1 MRPYS
6 YPEGQELHMVAAKT
20 PNDRAGFARNA
31 PGRLTRHL
39 CLLLCLTV
47 LAGCDTMKTIFGT
60 GEEDQKRA
68 ERSVEEIYN
77 NAMDLLQTGWYETAA
92 KEFDEVER
100 QHPYSVWATKAQL
113 MAGYSHYKDGRYDE
127 AIISL
132 DRFIELHPGNRDAPY
147 AYYLKALSYYEQ
159 ISDVGRDQKMTRLAL
174 DAMREVVRRFP
185 NSSYARDARLKLEL
199 SQDHLAG
206 KDMAIGRYYQR
217 RTDYL
222 AAINRYRAVI
232 ERYQTTTHVPE
243 ALHRLTECYLA
254 LGITDEAQMSA
265 AVLGHNFPGSQ
276 WYEDSYAM
284 LDNRNLRPQRKE
296 SSWLSW
302 MWDWAT

>member
-1 MRPYS
+1 MRS
-6 YPEGQELHMVAAKT
+6 ISTSTE
-20 PNDRAGFARNA
+20 RATSVR
-31 PGRLTRHL
+31 TRASRFVRPL
-39 CLLLCLTV
+39 CLILALTA

-60 GEEDQKRA
+60 GYEEQEKV
-68 ERSVEEIYN
+68 ERPVEEIYN

-100 QHPYSVWATKAQL
+100 LYPYSVWATRAQL
-113 MAGYSHYKDGRYDE
+113 MAGYSHYKNSRYDD

-185 NSSYARDARLKLEL
+185 DTPYARDARLKLDL
-199 SQDHLAG
+199 TQDHLAG

-217 RTDYL
+217 RADYL
-222 AAINRYRAVI
+222 AAINRYRSVI
-232 ERYQTTTHVPE
+232 ERFQTTTHVPE

-265 AVLGHNFPGSQ
+265 AVLGHNFPGSR
-276 WYEDSYAM
+276 WYEDSYAL
-284 LDNRNLRPQRKE
+284 LDHRNLQPQRKE
-296 SSWLSW
+296 GSWLSW